1 MAFQGSLAELHLPDI
16 IQLVS
21 VSGKTGVFHLQDGA
35 LRGQIF
41 LNDGKIIHAQID
53 ETQGEE
59 AVYALAI
66 WRQGE
71 FRFEPGVDTEVR
83 TITKSNTNL
92 LMEAA
97 RRLDEWRVLSKK
109 IPSVEMIPE
118 FVVHENR
125 EGQINLNTSEWL
137 ILSKIDSHR
146 SVKAIGQASGLSVF
160 DASKILYGLIATG
173 LIRLRERPAAP
184 APNAPA
190 PAAAAPAK
198 PRTGTFPA
206 FNPGAAAPAAPAA
219 TSASPELMTRL
230 IKVRDVCNHVLGAV
244 GESVVN
250 KHYVKAKSE
259 LEHGAGLEAIEEV
272 NRRGTSVLLV
282 EQNAN
287 AALKHSH
294 RAYVLETGNVS
305 HACEYETSMILH
317 LRHDLGFGLRWES
330 PLGMLRVDLGFPLGR
345 RAGEK
350 AYQLFLAIGQAF

>member
-21 VSGKTGVFHLQDGA
+21 VSGKTGVFHLIDGH
-35 LRGQIF
+35 LKGQIY
-41 LNDGKIIHAQID
+41 LHEGRIVHATLD
-53 ETQGEE
+53 DVSGEE

-66 WRQGE
+66 WNQGD
-71 FRFEPGVDTEVR
+71 FKFEPAAPSEIK
-83 TITKSNTNL
+83 TISKSNTNL

-118 FVVHENR
+118 FVVQETR

-137 ILSKIDSHR
+137 ILSKIDAHR
-146 SVKAIGQASGLSVF
+146 SVKQIAQASGLSVF

-173 LIRLRERPAAP
+173 LIRLRDRATPAAP
-184 APNAPA
+184 AAAPA
-190 PAAAAPAK
+190 AK

-206 FNPGAAAPAAPAA
+206 MPAGQAAPAAPAA
-219 TSASPELMTRL
+219 PAASTANPELMTRL

-259 LEHGAGLEAIEEV
+259 LERGAGSEAIEEAI
-272 NRRGTSVLLV
+272 NQIARATSILKGPSTTDALL
-282 EQNAN
+282 EQ
-287 AALKHSH
+287 LKTV
-294 RAYVLETGNVS
+294 R
-305 HACEYETSMILH
+305 
-317 LRHDLGFGLRWES
+317 
-330 PLGMLRVDLGFPLGR
+330 
-345 RAGEK
+345 
-350 AYQLFLAIGQAF
+350 

>member
-21 VSGKTGVFHLQDGA
+21 VSGKTGVFHLMDGH
-35 LRGQIF
+35 LKGQIY
-41 LNDGKIIHAQID
+41 LHEGRIVHATLD
-53 ETQGEE
+53 DVSGEE

-66 WRQGE
+66 WNKGD
-71 FRFEPGVDTEVR
+71 FKFEPAAPSEIK
-83 TITKSNTNL
+83 TISKSNTNL

-109 IPSVEMIPE
+109 IPTVEMIPE
-118 FVVHENR
+118 FVVQENR

-137 ILSKIDSHR
+137 ILSKIDAHR
-146 SVKAIGQASGLSVF
+146 SVKAIAQASGLSVF

-184 APNAPA
+184 APNAAAP
-190 PAAAAPAK
+190 PAAAAPAR
-198 PRTGTFPA
+198 PRTGSFPA
-206 FNPGAAAPAAPAA
+206 MSPGAAAPAAPAA

-259 LEHGAGLEAIEEV
+259 LEHGAGLEAIEEAI
-272 NRRGTSVLLV
+272 NQIARATSILKGPSTTDALL
-282 EQNAN
+282 EQ
-287 AALKHSH
+287 LKTV
-294 RAYVLETGNVS
+294 R
-305 HACEYETSMILH
+305 
-317 LRHDLGFGLRWES
+317 
-330 PLGMLRVDLGFPLGR
+330 
-345 RAGEK
+345 
-350 AYQLFLAIGQAF
+350 

>member
-21 VSGKTGVFHLQDGA
+21 VSGKTGVFHLMDGH
-35 LRGQIF
+35 LKGQIY
-41 LNDGKIIHAQID
+41 LHEGRIVHATLD
-53 ETQGEE
+53 DVSGEE

-66 WRQGE
+66 WNKGD
-71 FRFEPGVDTEVR
+71 FRFEPAAPSEIK
-83 TITKSNTNL
+83 TISKSNTNL

-109 IPSVEMIPE
+109 IPTVEMIPE
-118 FVVHENR
+118 FVVQENR

-137 ILSKIDSHR
+137 ILSKIDAHR
-146 SVKAIGQASGLSVF
+146 SVKAIAQASGLSVF

-184 APNAPA
+184 APAAAP
-190 PAAAAPAK
+190 PAAAAPAR
-198 PRTGTFPA
+198 PRTGSFPA
-206 FNPGAAAPAAPAA
+206 MNPGAPTAPAA

-259 LEHGAGLEAIEEV
+259 LEHGAGLEAIEEAI
-272 NRRGTSVLLV
+272 NQIARATSILKGPSTTDALL
-282 EQNAN
+282 EQ
-287 AALKHSH
+287 LKTV
-294 RAYVLETGNVS
+294 R
-305 HACEYETSMILH
+305 
-317 LRHDLGFGLRWES
+317 
-330 PLGMLRVDLGFPLGR
+330 
-345 RAGEK
+345 
-350 AYQLFLAIGQAF
+350 